1 MGCVSVKEDW
11 PKHFKYLHLPF
22 RLIVLMGYAI
32 GFSGCDDTS
41 WIQWEI
47 LYASCFN
54 YIFYLLKLGA
64 HLIPCYSYGFLTCL
78 YPMVPLS
85 EHLWP
90 WWFFHTGSLLM
101 RVITMCVSRIITVPH
116 SMNLSCPSCMSHNYK
131 IQATYILHNMEF
143 PFSLLWLPVSSTLPA
158 FLSQFWNNIPI
169 FIHLS

>member
-1 MGCVSVKEDW
+1 M
-11 PKHFKYLHLPF
+11 PL
-22 RLIVLMGYAI
+22 VLLAVMN
-32 GFSGCDDTS
+32 TS

-54 YIFYLLKLGA
+54 YICYLLKLGA

-101 RVITMCVSRIITVPH
+101 RVITMCVSRIITVLH
-116 SMNLSCPSCMSHNYK
+116 SMNLSCPSCMSHNCK
-131 IQATYILHNMEF
+131 IQATYILYNMEF
-143 PFSLLWLPVSSTLPA
+143 PFSLLWLPVLSTLPA